1 MTGVAVVFATG
12 KNRQSEHVERQKP
25 YTFLYYPNIH
35 ILKIFNFNSRK
46 CKFRVP
52 RVPKEPLKYKA
63 SFGTRHG
70 GWQNGE
76 RIEHRES
83 DFEIPENL
91 AGMLCV
97 EGAWRYVRNCGNP
110 RHHRLHWR

>member
-35 ILKIFNFNSRK
+35 ILKISNFNSRK

-52 RVPKEPLKYKA
+52 RVPTLEIQGFFWNT
-63 SFGTRHG
+63 SWR
-70 GWQNGE
+70 WQ
-76 RIEHRES
+76 I
-83 DFEIPENL
+83 
-91 AGMLCV
+91 
-97 EGAWRYVRNCGNP
+97 
-110 RHHRLHWR
+110 